1 MYDCILHVITDFD
14 IYKYIDL
21 IGLFRSGTSTKKS
34 QLHRLL
40 NLYSS
45 RLSHPYKKNENHIIL
60 LLTLCFGLRG
70 N

>member
-45 RLSHPYKKNENHIIL
+45 HLSHPYNFVIN
-60 LLTLCFGLRG
+60 TVCFGLRG